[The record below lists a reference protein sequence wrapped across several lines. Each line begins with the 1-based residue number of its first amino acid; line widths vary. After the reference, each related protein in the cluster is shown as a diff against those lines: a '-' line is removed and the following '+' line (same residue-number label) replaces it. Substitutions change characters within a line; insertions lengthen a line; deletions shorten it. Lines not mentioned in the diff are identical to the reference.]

1 MIETCDLPAT
11 ILRPCYFMQND
22 AQQKDALLNHGVYGM
37 PLGSAGLSV
46 VDTRDIGEAAAKELV
61 VRRPKQRALRKM
73 MRGMKD
79 RVLAA
84 SITGRLRPGSSQG
97 LFDEKSAASAG
108 KPPMTASDKSMPRS
122 KRRRKDRRRWPER
135 NRRVSEILAVL
146 LLDRRD
152 IDDTCLEVRRPST
165 DWRQIQA
172 WIDAIDLVLELS
184 VETVRRPARSNLD
197 FHAAIDLSRM
207 IGPRMVGRRMVSRRM
222 IGRSADHDFRQ
233 RGRVLLGRHLR
244 DQTER
249 ADKHNHDQTHRRL
262 HA

>member
-1 MIETCDLPAT
+1 VTAVPGDLADIDSVRTALDGVSTLFLVVANATDELSKAMLTLNAAREAKVKGIVYLSVFKGEQYSDVPRFASKVVIERMIETCDLPAT

-122 KRRRKDRRRWPER
+122 NSLP
-135 NRRVSEILAVL
+135 
-146 LLDRRD
+146 
-152 IDDTCLEVRRPST
+152 
-165 DWRQIQA
+165 A
-172 WIDAIDLVLELS
+172 WS
-184 VETVRRPARSNLD
+184 MT
-197 FHAAIDLSRM
+197 
-207 IGPRMVGRRMVSRRM
+207 
-222 IGRSADHDFRQ
+222 
-233 RGRVLLGRHLR
+233 
-244 DQTER
+244 
-249 ADKHNHDQTHRRL
+249 
-262 HA
+262 